1 MINGLTRIKKS
12 KYYKTYFSE
21 HKTNFN
27 KNGFIKVSLI
37 NVKIK
42 SNQKIASLNIKNQIE
57 TSPKTRD

>member
-12 KYYKTYFSE
+12 KYYKTYFNE

-42 SNQKIASLNIKNQIE
+42 SNKKIASLNITNQIE